1 MPLERKG
8 SWRAKM
14 SKSPARRQSPNRGGQ
29 HALDQYQTTS
39 REDEDAPLRFQI
51 DDSSSTARP
60 AGKHLSGIGLI
71 SGCAGPSALLT

>member
-1 MPLERKG
+1 
-8 SWRAKM
+8 M

-51 DDSSSTARP
+51 DDSSATARP
-60 AGKHLSGIGLI
+60 AGKQLSGARLV
-71 SGCAGPSALLT
+71 SDLLYTAV